1 MKYIITGGQKLKG
14 QVKISGNKNSVFP
27 CLAAAILT
35 DEEVITQ
42 NIPNISDAEVF
53 IEILKNI
60 GADVNYFKGQVRINA
75 KQVNGHLS
83 EELMKKLRGSIV
95 LVGALLGRLKK
106 VSFYFPGGD
115 VIGRRSI
122 NVHLEGFKGL
132 GVEVTEKNGLFTLIK
147 NNSSSRK
154 EIFMKEASVTGTEN
168 MILFSV
174 ISDTTTIIKNCAS
187 EPHVVDLCLMLN
199 KMGAK
204 IKGFGT
210 DTLIIEGV
218 SKLGGTT
225 FRINDDHIEIGTYAI
240 ACAITEGEVEIICDP
255 EIEMDPMLL
264 VLAEFGINLQK
275 TKQGF
280 KIEANNLRSVPKV
293 VTNMWPGFPTDLMS
307 AVIVLATQ
315 VKGITLCHD
324 WMYESRMFF
333 VDKLIA
339 MGAHIAIADPH
350 RVLVYGST
358 PLKGWEVDTP
368 DIRAG
373 MALVLAALVAEG
385 QSVIHNAEL
394 IERGY
399 AGVVEKLSKLGA
411 RIEK

>member
-1 MKYIITGGQKLKG
+1 MKYIIKGGQKLKG
-14 QVKISGNKNSVFP
+14 QIKISGNKNSVFP

-60 GADVNYFKGQVRINA
+60 GADVNYFQEQVRINA
-75 KQVNGHLS
+75 KQVNSHLP

-147 NNSSSRK
+147 KNSNSRK

-174 ISDTTTIIKNCAS
+174 ISDNTTIIKNCAR

-199 KMGAK
+199 NMGAK

-218 SKLGGTT
+218 SRLGGTT

-240 ACAITEGEVEIICDP
+240 ACAITEGEVEIICDR

-264 VLAEFGINLQK
+264 VLAEFGINFQK

-280 KIEANNLRSVPKV
+280 KIEANDLKSVPKV

-350 RVLVYGST
+350 RVLVYGPT
-358 PLKGWEVDTP
+358 PLKGREVDTP